1 MMKFKLYYL
10 TKGEIKETIIT
21 GTNVKEI
28 KKAVNA
34 ILLFNNALQI
44 GCEYVGS

>member
-34 ILLFNNALQI
+34 ILFNNALQI

>member
-10 TKGEIKETIIT
+10 TKDEIRETIIT
-21 GTNVKEI
+21 GDSVKEI
-28 KKAVNA
+28 KNVVDA
-34 ILLFNNALQI
+34 ILFFTNALQI

>member
-10 TKGEIKETIIT
+10 AKDEIKETIIT
-21 GTNVKEI
+21 GDSVKEI
-28 KKAVNA
+28 KEVVDA
-34 ILLFNNALQI
+34 ILVFNKALQI

>member
-10 TKGEIKETIIT
+10 TKDEIRETTIN
-21 GTNVKEI
+21 GDSVKEI
-28 KKAVNA
+28 KEAVNA